1 MKFSDKAL
9 RLISRELIQNK
20 STSEADKEPQGL
32 RLRSLRRASK
42 ASVIPFKKRL
52 R

>member
-9 RLISRELIQNK
+9 RLIGREIIDNK
-20 STSEADKEPQGL
+20 PVTTTDNELQGL
-32 RLRSLRRASK
+32 RLRSLRQASK
-42 ASVIPFKKRL
+42 AAVLPFKKRL

>member
-9 RLISRELIQNK
+9 RLIGRELIAK
-20 STSEADKEPQGL
+20 KPATTADNEPQGL
-32 RLRSLRRASK
+32 PLRSLRQASK
-42 ASVIPFKKRL
+42 ATVLPFKKRL

>member
-9 RLISRELIQNK
+9 RLIGRELIEK
-20 STSEADKEPQGL
+20 KPAATAEKKPQGL
-32 RLRSLRRASK
+32 QLRSLRRASK
-42 ASVIPFKKRL
+42 AAVLPFKKRL